1 MMFASTAKF
10 CGHRQVR
17 TGVDFRTVGN
27 PEATAN
33 GELFRYILEVRAFCR
48 ESKAAHGKAIMSMST
63 IAIHLPDGA
72 VREVPAGTTP
82 LEIAN
87 SISPRLAGASVVARV
102 TPIAGATGDGAKKK
116 DSGEAAP
123 AEAAMYAAEDKSA
136 PRLVDLATPLNE
148 DVKLELVRES
158 DPEALKVVR
167 HSAAHVLATA
177 VLELFPETKLG
188 HGPATDSGFFYD
200 FYREKPFTPEDL
212 AAIEAKMAEVVA
224 RDEKFVREYEPR
236 EEALAEFERDG
247 DFMKTHFVTRFTQ
260 AGEQVS
266 FYRNGKFVDFCRGPH
281 VPSTGRV
288 KAVKITNLAG
298 AYWLG
303 DEKNPQLQRIY
314 GTAFFSKKDLDEHFA
329 RLEEAAKRDHRLL
342 GKQLDLFSIQ
352 EVAGAG
358 LIFWHPRGAMI
369 RKVMEDWMRDECL
382 RRGYQLVF
390 TPHVMRRDL
399 WRISGHEGF
408 YAGNMYTPMEL
419 DDAEY
424 RLKPMNCPGHILIYK
439 NSPKSYRDLPQ
450 RYAELG
456 NVYRYERSGTMHG
469 LLRVRG
475 FTQDDAHIFCTPS
488 QIEDEMDA
496 CIDFAEAV
504 LKTFGF
510 AEYRVELSAHD
521 PSRPGEFVGKQ
532 EDWIRA
538 EEALDRVLTRRG
550 LTFKRIPGEGAFYG
564 PKIDFKLVDVLGR
577 LWQLS
582 TVQFDFNLPA
592 RFELEYVG
600 EDGERHQPVMVHRA
614 LFGSVER
621 FFGVLIEHYA
631 GAFPLWLAPVQM
643 GLVPISERHAA
654 YAEKVEEELK
664 AAGFRV
670 ETDLRNEKM
679 NAKIRDFANQK
690 TPYILVFGDKE
701 EAANAVSVRTRG
713 KGDQG
718 SMPLSEFILKA
729 RAVAETR
736 SMEL

>member
-1 MMFASTAKF
+1 MNA
-10 CGHRQVR
+10 Q
-17 TGVDFRTVGN
+17 
-27 PEATAN
+27 
-33 GELFRYILEVRAFCR
+33 
-48 ESKAAHGKAIMSMST
+48 T
-63 IAIHLPDGA
+63 IAVHLPDGA
-72 VREVPAGTTP
+72 IREVPAGTTP

-87 SISPRLAGASVVARV
+87 SISPRLAAASVVARL
-102 TPIAGATGDGAKKK
+102 TPLSGAK
-116 DSGEAAP
+116 ENAA
-123 AEAAMYAAEDKSA
+123 ADEHASEAAMYGAEDAAA
-136 PRLVDLATPLNE
+136 PRLVDLTTPLTA
-148 DVKLELVRES
+148 DTKLELVKES

-188 HGPATDSGFFYD
+188 HGPATDAGFFYD
-200 FYREKPFTPEDL
+200 FHRSKPFTPEDL
-212 AAIEAKMAEVVA
+212 ALIEAKMAEVVA
-224 RDEKFVREYEPR
+224 RDDKFVREYEPR
-236 EEALAEFERDG
+236 EQALAEFDRDG
-247 DFMKTHFVTRFTQ
+247 DFMKTHFVTKFTEP
-260 AGEQVS
+260 GSQVS

-288 KAVKITNLAG
+288 KAVKITSLAG

-303 DEKNPQLQRIY
+303 DEKNPQLQRVY
-314 GTAFFSKKDLDEHFA
+314 GTAFFSQKAMDEHFA

-352 EVAGAG
+352 ELAGAG
-358 LIFWHPRGAMI
+358 LIFWHPKGGII
-369 RKVMEDWMRDECL
+369 RKIMEDWMREECL
-382 RRGYQLVF
+382 RRGYSLVF
-390 TPHVMRRDL
+390 TPHVMRREL
-399 WRISGHEGF
+399 WKISGHEGF
-408 YAGNMYTPMEL
+408 YSGNMYTPMEL

-439 NSPKSYRDLPQ
+439 NSPRSYRDLPV
-450 RYAELG
+450 RLAELG

-475 FTQDDAHIFCTPS
+475 FTQDDAHIFCTPG
-488 QIEDEMDA
+488 QIEDEVVA

-510 AEYRVELSAHD
+510 HEFKVELSTWDPNDRAHYAGSD
-521 PSRPGEFVGKQ
+521 ENWTLAVGSLQ
-532 EDWIRA
+532 R
-538 EEALDRVLTRRG
+538 ALDRKGIAYKT
-550 LTFKRIPGEGAFYG
+550 IPGEAAFYG
-564 PKIDFKLVDVLGR
+564 PKIDIKLVDVLGR

-631 GAFPLWLAPVQM
+631 GAFPLWLAPVQA
-643 GLVPISERHAA
+643 GLVPISERHHE
-654 YAEKVEEELK
+654 YAKKVEAELK
-664 AAGFRV
+664 AAGLRV
-670 ETDLRNEKM
+670 EVDDRNEKM
-679 NAKIRDFANQK
+679 NGKIRDFANQK

-701 EAANAVSVRTRG
+701 QEAGAVSVRTRG

-718 SMPLSEFILKA
+718 SMPLADFIAKCKTL
-729 RAVAETR
+729 VASQST
-736 SMEL
+736 EL